1 MKKSTSYPRG
11 LTKEEKAVFDLVKQ
25 TYLEQGLS
33 KYYTMQIFGRTK
45 KGRSKPAKEER
56 EAITRAIKTGN
67 LNSITSH
74 RAVIGGKPFTIV
86 RAQRMKSDEVR
97 GDEYVKSVL
106 DVFRISYKDVT
117 TGKPMIFTKAEQD
130 KIISAGN
137 AAFRMERSARGYSG
151 EDLLE
156 WINVIVYDSDEELR
170 KHIDRGDYRATK
182 TALYTAVAKI
192 RAERWE
198 KENATL

>member
-11 LTKEEKAVFDLVKQ
+11 LTKEEKAVFDLIKR

-33 KYYTMQIFGRTK
+33 KYYATQIFGHTK
-45 KGRSKPAKEER
+45 KARSKPAKEER
-56 EAITRAIKTGN
+56 EAITRAIKSGN
-67 LNSITSH
+67 LSAITSH
-74 RAVIGGKPFTIV
+74 RVVVGGKPFTIV
-86 RAQRMKSDEVR
+86 RAQRMKSDERR
-97 GDEYVKSVL
+97 GDEYVKAVL

-137 AAFRMERSARGYSG
+137 AAFRMERGARGYSG
-151 EDLLE
+151 DDLLE
-156 WINVIVYDSDEELR
+156 WINAVVYDSDEELR
-170 KHIDRGDYRATK
+170 KYIDRGNYRGTK

-192 RAERWE
+192 RGARWE
-198 KENATL
+198 KENETL